1 MMWMLRVLRMVVAH
15 NVSEYRYM
23 DDVTENLAG
32 GFENLEIKIHVYV
45 KRETWICTTWPSFF
59 LNCRLLFITSAQK

>member
-23 DDVTENLAG
+23 DDVTENLAD
-32 GFENLEIKIHVYV
+32 GFKNLEIKIHVYV
-45 KRETWICTTWPSFF
+45 KRQTWICTTWRSFP
-59 LNCRLLFITSAQK
+59 LNYRLLFITSTQK